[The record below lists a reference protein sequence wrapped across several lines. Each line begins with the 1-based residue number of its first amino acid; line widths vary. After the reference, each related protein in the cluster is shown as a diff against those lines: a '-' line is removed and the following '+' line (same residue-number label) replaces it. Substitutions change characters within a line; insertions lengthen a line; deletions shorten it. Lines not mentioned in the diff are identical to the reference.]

1 MSEPNGEMRAGWS
14 ESAAGWVAN
23 EAVIDRA
30 FAPVTDAILAAA
42 DLDGAAR
49 LLDVGCGSGTLL
61 AETVARGVAAVGVD
75 ISPPMVEAARAR
87 VPSATVV
94 IGDAQ
99 TDDLLALAPGPSFD
113 RVVSRFGVM
122 FFADPR
128 AAFANLRAACS
139 PGARLALAC
148 WRSTEENPNFTLGS
162 RVIAARSGEPLPVSG
177 QRGPTA
183 FADGTLVREI
193 LTGAGWSAAAVQPLD
208 FSVRYGSADSDGVE
222 DRLAFVLSRTPA
234 ERLRASITGQE
245 WAELI
250 EDVRA
255 DIRTAL
261 TDGGV
266 VVIPGAVWIV
276 TARA

>member
-30 FAPVTDAILAAA
+30 FAPVTAAILAAA
-42 DLDGAAR
+42 ELDGATR

-61 AETVARGVAAVGVD
+61 VEATSRGVAAVGVD

-87 VPSATVV
+87 VPAATVV

-99 TDDLLALAPGPSFD
+99 TDDLLAVAPGPPFD

-122 FFADPR
+122 FFADPT
-128 AAFANLRAACS
+128 AAFANLRAACA
-139 PGARLALAC
+139 PGARLAFAC
-148 WRSTEENPNFTLGS
+148 WRSTEENPNFALGT
-162 RVIAARSGEPLPVSG
+162 RVITARSGEPIPVSG
-177 QRGPTA
+177 ECGPTA
-183 FADGTLVREI
+183 FADAARVREI

-208 FSVRYGSADSDGVE
+208 VSLRYGSADSDGVQ

-234 ERLRASITGQE
+234 ERLRASITPQE
-245 WAELI
+245 WADLI

-261 TDGGV
+261 TDDGV
-266 VVIPGAVWIV
+266 VEIPGAVWVV

>member
-1 MSEPNGEMRAGWS
+1 MSDPNGEMRAGWS
-14 ESAAGWVAN
+14 ESAAGWIAN

-30 FAPVTDAILAAA
+30 VTPVTEAILAAA
-42 DLDGAAR
+42 ELDGATR

-61 AETVARGVAAVGVD
+61 AETAARGVTAVGVD

-87 VPSATVV
+87 VPGATVV

-99 TDDLLALAPGPSFD
+99 TADLLALAPGPPFD

-122 FFADPR
+122 FFADPT

-139 PGARLALAC
+139 PGARLAFVC
-148 WRSTEENPNFTLGS
+148 WRSTEENPNFTLGT
-162 RVIAARSGEPLPVSG
+162 RVILARSGEPLPVSG
-177 QRGPTA
+177 EPGPTA
-183 FADGTLVREI
+183 FADSARVREI
-193 LTGAGWSAAAVQPLD
+193 LTGAGWSAAAVRPLD

-234 ERLRASITGQE
+234 ERLRASITSQE
-245 WAELI
+245 WADLI

-261 TDGGV
+261 TDDGV
-266 VVIPGAVWIV
+266 VEFPGAVWVV